1 MPLTAPALPIWLLSA
16 PAQRNPSDLERDAPD
31 AVDSAGE
38 VAEAVQT
45 AITAVDLV
53 GVFFFAVSG
62 AVLAVRKGYDLVGSL
77 LLALMV
83 GIGGGVIRDLIVN
96 MDVPSAFT
104 NPVYLLM
111 PMLATALVFF
121 RVVGRGRDE
130 NAVMVFDAIGLAVY
144 CVLGTRIALLGG
156 LDPMPAAL
164 MGLVTSIGGGML
176 RDVAAA
182 EPPAVFGGPGWYAI
196 PAMLGAS
203 LTAVLGALE
212 WLTMLSS
219 LPIMAAVLTL
229 RLVSLKRQWLAPGAE
244 ITGKHQRQRLTPGQ
258 SPPVEDVRDRRG
270 TGSLPAVPG
279 DTAESP
285 EGDPESDTAVEDGAP
300 AERPDDGPGTSGARP
315 A

>member
-1 MPLTAPALPIWLLSA
+1 MLLAPPALSTWLLTATT
-16 PAQRNPSDLERDAPD
+16 QRSPSELERDAPS
-31 AVDSAGE
+31 AVDSSGDLAH
-38 VAEAVQT
+38 AVDV
-45 AITAVDLV
+45 AITVVDLV

-83 GIGGGVIRDLIVN
+83 GIGGGVVRDLIV
-96 MDVPSAFT
+96 DAGVPSAFT

-111 PMLATALVFF
+111 PVLAAALVFF
-121 RVVGRGRDE
+121 RLVGNPRDE

-156 LDPMPAAL
+156 IDPMPAAL
-164 MGLVTSIGGGML
+164 LGLATSIGGGMM
-176 RDVAAA
+176 RDVAAG

-196 PAMLGAS
+196 PALIGAS
-203 LTAVLGALE
+203 ATAVLGALE

-219 LPIMAAVLTL
+219 LPIMAVVLAL
-229 RLVSLKRQWLAPGAE
+229 RLVSLKRQWIAPGAE
-244 ITGKHQRQRLTPGQ
+244 ITGRYQRQRLTPGQ
-258 SPPVEDVRDRRG
+258 KPPIEDVRDREG

-279 DTAESP
+279 DPSDTP
-285 EGDPESDTAVEDGAP
+285 EGDPED
-300 AERPDDGPGTSGARP
+300 PDDGSRTSGSRP